1 MQHLSLLRF
10 YSLWDIWVY
19 NPSENVTVDE
29 RLYPFEGRC
38 QFRQYM
44 PKKPAKYGIKFWVAC
59 CSKSSYAWNMQ
70 IYTGK
75 PSSGTREKNQGMRV
89 VLDMVK
95 GLKGHNVTCD
105 NFFTAYSLGVEL
117 KKKNL
122 TLVGTPELPRELLQ
136 LQGRK
141 LNSSTFAFSEDCTI
155 VSYRPKKN
163 KNVIVLSTMHNDNQ
177 VCDGKGSKPDIIL
190 HYNITKDGTK

>member
-1 MQHLSLLRF
+1 M
-10 YSLWDIWVY
+10 Y
-19 NPSENVTVDE
+19 NPSENVAVDE
-29 RLYPFEGRC
+29 RLYPFKNRC
-38 QFRQYM
+38 QFKQYM
-44 PKKPAKYGIKFWVAC
+44 PKKPAKYGNKFWVAC

-105 NFFTAYSLGVEL
+105 NFFTSYALGVEL

-122 TLVGTPELPRELLQ
+122 TLVGT
-136 LQGRK
+136 
-141 LNSSTFAFSEDCTI
+141 
-155 VSYRPKKN
+155 VKKN
-163 KNVIVLSTMHNDNQ
+163 KPEL
-177 VCDGKGSKPDIIL
+177 L
-190 HYNITKDGTK
+190 

>member
-1 MQHLSLLRF
+1 
-10 YSLWDIWVY
+10 
-19 NPSENVTVDE
+19 
-29 RLYPFEGRC
+29 
-38 QFRQYM
+38 
-44 PKKPAKYGIKFWVAC
+44 
-59 CSKSSYAWNMQ
+59 MQ

-105 NFFTAYSLGVEL
+105 NFFTAYFTGRRTE
-117 KKKNL
+117 KKEFDFGWNCKKNK
-122 TLVGTPELPRELLQ
+122 PELPRELLQ

-190 HYNITKDGTK
+190 HYNIAKGGVDNLDKMTS

>member
-1 MQHLSLLRF
+1 MIRF
-10 YSLWDIWVY
+10 DDHSSRASCRSKDKLAAVRVIWNTWVKNLPKMY

-29 RLYPFEGRC
+29 RLYPFKDRC
-38 QFRQYM
+38 QFRNYM
-44 PKKPAKYGIKFWVAC
+44 PKKPEKYGIKFWVAC

-105 NFFTAYSLGVEL
+105 NFFTSYSLGVEL
-117 KKKNL
+117 RKKNL
-122 TLVGTPELPRELLQ
+122 TLVDTVKKTSQSYHG
-136 LQGRK
+136 
-141 LNSSTFAFSEDCTI
+141 NCCT
-155 VSYRPKKN
+155 YKAEN
-163 KNVIVLSTMHNDNQ
+163 
-177 VCDGKGSKPDIIL
+177 
-190 HYNITKDGTK
+190 

>member
-1 MQHLSLLRF
+1 M
-10 YSLWDIWVY
+10 Y
-19 NPSENVTVDE
+19 NPSENVAVDE
-29 RLYPFEGRC
+29 RLYPFKGRC

-89 VLDMVK
+89 VFDMVK
-95 GLKGHNVTCD
+95 GLK
-105 NFFTAYSLGVEL
+105 
-117 KKKNL
+117 
-122 TLVGTPELPRELLQ
+122 ELPWELLQ

-155 VSYRPKKN
+155 ISYLTKKN
-163 KNVIVLSTMHNDNQ
+163 KNVLVLSTMHNDNR
-177 VCDGKGSKPDIIL
+177 VSDGKGSKPDIIL
-190 HYNITKDGTK
+190 HYNNTKGGVDNLDKMTSTYSSQRMTA

>member
-1 MQHLSLLRF
+1 
-10 YSLWDIWVY
+10 
-19 NPSENVTVDE
+19 
-29 RLYPFEGRC
+29 
-38 QFRQYM
+38 
-44 PKKPAKYGIKFWVAC
+44 
-59 CSKSSYAWNMQ
+59 MQ

-105 NFFTAYSLGVEL
+105 NFFTAYSLG
-117 KKKNL
+117 
-122 TLVGTPELPRELLQ
+122 PELPRELLQ

-155 VSYRPKKN
+155 VSYRPKMN

-177 VCDGKGSKPDIIL
+177 VWTEREASLTLFYIIIL
-190 HYNITKDGTK
+190 LKVV

>member
-1 MQHLSLLRF
+1 
-10 YSLWDIWVY
+10 
-19 NPSENVTVDE
+19 
-29 RLYPFEGRC
+29 
-38 QFRQYM
+38 
-44 PKKPAKYGIKFWVAC
+44 
-59 CSKSSYAWNMQ
+59 
-70 IYTGK
+70 
-75 PSSGTREKNQGMRV
+75 MRV

-163 KNVIVLSTMHNDNQ
+163 KNVMVLSNMHNDNQ

-190 HYNITKDGTK
+190 HYNITK